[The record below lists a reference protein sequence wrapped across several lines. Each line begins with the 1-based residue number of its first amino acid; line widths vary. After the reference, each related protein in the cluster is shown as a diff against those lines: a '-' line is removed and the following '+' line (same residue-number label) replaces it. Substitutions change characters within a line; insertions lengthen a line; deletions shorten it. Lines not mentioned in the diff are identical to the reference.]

1 MCKVA
6 VLVVFI
12 RYLVVCSSGLCMESL
27 CSTTSMME
35 DDTVVQC
42 LKALYTLLNST
53 WPRRQLGEDPV
64 LCRELLNVMHRY
76 TQTLRLAP

>member
-1 MCKVA
+1 
-6 VLVVFI
+6 
-12 RYLVVCSSGLCMESL
+12 MESL
-27 CSTTSMME
+27 CSTTSMLE

-42 LKALYTLLNST
+42 LKALYTLLNSN

-76 TQTLRLAP
+76 TQTLRLACLCRQVESLKG